1 MGYPSEIALPYKRIL
16 FFILNVLLYE
26 W

>member
-1 MGYPSEIALPYKRIL
+1 MDYPSEIALPYKRIL
-16 FFILNVLLYE
+16 FFNLNILLYE